1 MVIGE
6 RQREERRWGE
16 GLVCVRNRGERGG
29 ECERWGR
36 EKKEEGRDV
45 RVRVR
50 KWGKREKKR
59 KEEERGR
66 EKRTCGPKEKGKEKK
81 IRGHVSS

>member
-1 MVIGE
+1 MGWKCVRDGE

-29 ECERWGR
+29 ECVRWGR

-45 RVRVR
+45 RVR
-50 KWGKREKKR
+50 KCGKEKR
-59 KEEERGR
+59 KEKRKREGERR
-66 EKRTCGPKEKGKEKK
+66 DRVVQKKRGKK
-81 IRGHVSS
+81 RR